1 MIEFGGGFDGTVG
14 HPAAVMATTIPLR
27 EAPVG
32 RRAEN
37 TIEHDPAIMNERRDR
52 GLAARRRLGALP
64 QRLQRTE
71 T

>member
-1 MIEFGGGFDGTVG
+1 MEPSRILRQFRQLQF
-14 HPAAVMATTIPLR
+14 HLR
-27 EAPVG
+27 EAPTG
-32 RRAEN
+32 GGTEN
-37 TIEHDPAIMNERRDR
+37 TNEHDPATMDERRDR